1 MSIAQKK
8 DNENSLH
15 YLFPVFMRFLCLFCM
30 MFHMFE
36 GEYIQELF
44 CSLCLRMFE
53 KFIGSGLLHD
63 LTLVDENNFV
73 RYRLCKLHL
82 MGDNEHG
89 LALFCQIQHN
99 IQHFSYHLRI
109 QCRGHFIEK

>member
-1 MSIAQKK
+1 MKTLFIIF
-8 DNENSLH
+8 
-15 YLFPVFMRFLCLFCM
+15 FPVFMRFLCLFCM

-73 RYRLCKLHL
+73 RYRPLQTAS
-82 MGDNEHG
+82 HG
-89 LALFCQIQHN
+89 
-99 IQHFSYHLRI
+99 
-109 QCRGHFIEK
+109 

>member
-8 DNENSLH
+8 DNEHSLH

-82 MGDNEHG
+82 MGYDHMTPEDAAEMERLQEEILQQLG
-89 LALFCQIQHN
+89 ISRQ
-99 IQHFSYHLRI
+99 
-109 QCRGHFIEK
+109 

>member
-36 GEYIQELF
+36 GEYIQEPV
-44 CSLCLRMFE
+44 SYT
-53 KFIGSGLLHD
+53 H
-63 LTLVDENNFV
+63 LTLPTI
-73 RYRLCKLHL
+73 
-82 MGDNEHG
+82 
-89 LALFCQIQHN
+89 A
-99 IQHFSYHLRI
+99 
-109 QCRGHFIEK
+109 

>member
-82 MGDNEHG
+82 MGDNDHR
-89 LALFCQIQHN
+89 LFVLSGQAHHQIH
-99 IQHFSYHLRI
+99 HLI
-109 QCRGHFIEK
+109 PVDIAF